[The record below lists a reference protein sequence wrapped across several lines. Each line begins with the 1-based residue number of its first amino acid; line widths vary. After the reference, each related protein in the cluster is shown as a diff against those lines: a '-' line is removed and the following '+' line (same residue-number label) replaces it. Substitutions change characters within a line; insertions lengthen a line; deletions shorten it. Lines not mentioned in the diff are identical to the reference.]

1 MTICAPET
9 AAAHEA
15 TYPSRADEYGQGFRS
30 LLELGVSIRGQDYAK
45 AHMIREGFSNRLQ
58 DVFSQIDVIACPSA
72 PSAGL
77 PAAALPPDAR
87 ALAGPNPL
95 LRFTAP
101 FNLSRN
107 PTLSLPCGPARAAA
121 PPSLQLVGPRLGEAI
136 ILQVGEAFERATDW
150 HDQRPTI

>member
-1 MTICAPET
+1 
-9 AAAHEA
+9 
-15 TYPSRADEYGQGFRS
+15 
-30 LLELGVSIRGQDYAK
+30 YAK
-45 AHMIREGFSNRLQ
+45 AHMVREAFANQFQEL
-58 DVFSQIDVIACPSA
+58 FSQVDLIACPSA

-77 PAAALPPDAR
+77 PVAALPPDAR

-107 PTLSLPCGPARAAA
+107 PTLSLPCGQAKTAA

-136 ILQVGEAFERATDW
+136 ILQAGAAFERATDW
-150 HDQRPTI
+150 GDQRPPISL